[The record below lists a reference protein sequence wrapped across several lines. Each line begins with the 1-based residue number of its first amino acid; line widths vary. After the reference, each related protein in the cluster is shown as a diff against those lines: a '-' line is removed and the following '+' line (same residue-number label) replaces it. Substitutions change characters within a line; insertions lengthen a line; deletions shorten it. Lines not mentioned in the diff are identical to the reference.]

1 MEDATMTTRA
11 PTPSAWRS
19 TLLSLVVDVA
29 PSLLIFYVL
38 RAFGI
43 SDVLAY
49 LAGSVV
55 PLARL
60 IADRLRGRP
69 FNAISGLILI
79 FLVVSVVLA
88 LVTHDVRAV
97 IARGGLI
104 YLALAVAAAVSVPT
118 RSPLML
124 LLARYF
130 TIRNQPEAAPRF
142 NAVFRHLRGLRAMR
156 MLTALWALAFG
167 VSALACVAFAYTL
180 PVTVSAAA
188 TSLIEPIIALIV
200 TVGTVRYLRRSLA
213 PLFLAAATPSSG
225 LSQDPADAAN
235 DSNAPITRR

>member
-1 MEDATMTTRA
+1 MTTHA

-19 TLLSLVVDVA
+19 TLLSLVIDVA

-38 RAFGI
+38 QAFGI

-60 IADRLRGRP
+60 IADRFRGRP
-69 FNAISGLILI
+69 FNAISGLILV

-88 LVTHDVRAV
+88 LMTHDVRAV

-104 YLALAVAAAVSVPT
+104 YLALAIAAAVSVPT

-130 TIRNQPEAAPRF
+130 TTRNRPEAATRF
-142 NAVFRHLRGLRAMR
+142 NAIFRHPRGLRAMR
-156 MLTALWALAFG
+156 IVTAVWALVFG
-167 VSALACVAFAYTL
+167 VSALACVAFAYSL
-180 PVTVSAAA
+180 PVTVSAAV
-188 TSLIEPIIALIV
+188 TSLIEPVVALIV
-200 TVGTVRYLRRSLA
+200 TIATVRYLRRSLT
-213 PLFLAAATPSSG
+213 PLFRTAAAPSPCP
-225 LSQDPADAAN
+225 SQAAADTSN
-235 DSNAPITRR
+235 DSDAPIARW

>member
-1 MEDATMTTRA
+1 MTTPA
-11 PTPSAWRS
+11 PTPSAWRA

-38 RAFGI
+38 QAFGI

-69 FNAISGLILI
+69 FNAISGLILV

-104 YLALAVAAAVSVPT
+104 YLALAIAAAVSVPT

-130 TIRNQPEAAPRF
+130 TTRNQPEAATRF
-142 NAVFRHLRGLRAMR
+142 NAIFRHPRGLRAMR
-156 MLTALWALAFG
+156 ILTAVWVLAFG

-188 TSLIEPIIALIV
+188 TSLIEPVIALIV
-200 TVGTVRYLRRSLA
+200 TIGTIRYLRRSLA
-213 PLFLAAATPSSG
+213 PLFRTAATPSPSP
-225 LSQDPADAAN
+225 SQTPTDTSN
-235 DSNAPITRR
+235 DTNAPTTRS

>member
-1 MEDATMTTRA
+1 MTTPA
-11 PTPSAWRS
+11 PAPSAWRS
-19 TLLSLVVDVA
+19 ILLNLVVDVV
-29 PSLLIFYVL
+29 PSILVFYVL

-79 FLVVSVVLA
+79 FLVVSMVLA
-88 LVTHDVRAV
+88 LVTHDARAV

-118 RSPLML
+118 RSPLIL
-124 LLARYF
+124 LIARYF
-130 TIRNQPEAAPRF
+130 TIRNRPDAAPRF
-142 NAVFRHLRGLRAMR
+142 NAVSRQPRGLRAMR
-156 MLTALWALAFG
+156 ILTVLWAVAFG

-188 TSLIEPIIALIV
+188 TSLVEPVMALLV
-200 TVGTVRYLRRSLA
+200 AVGTGRYMRRSLA
-213 PLFLAAATPSSG
+213 PLFKAAATPSSDP
-225 LSQDPADAAN
+225 SQPPAGTFEGGSDT
-235 DSNAPITRR
+235 PITRQ